1 MKNKLGRPETP
12 ENQSIL
18 ASDAVSAKSDR
29 LICFREVHALVG
41 SACKTGH
48 TARSLAARGLIRAV
62 RINERVVRYSEHS
75 VLALVAGKV
84 AA

>member
-1 MKNKLGRPETP
+1 MSTKRVRPETP
-12 ENQSIL
+12 EKQGIL
-18 ASDAVSAKSDR
+18 ALDTVSAKSDR
-29 LICFREVHALVG
+29 LICFREVHTLIG

-75 VLALVAGKV
+75 VLALVSGKV